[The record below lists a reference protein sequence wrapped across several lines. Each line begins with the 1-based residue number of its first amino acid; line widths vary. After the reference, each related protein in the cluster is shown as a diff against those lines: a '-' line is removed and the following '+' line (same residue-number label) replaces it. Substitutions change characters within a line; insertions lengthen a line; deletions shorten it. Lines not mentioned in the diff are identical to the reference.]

1 MSPLQRCAALFG
13 LQRYQVPPHQRKNA
27 KREEG
32 VRRDWTSVQMSHQ
45 QGLHFFKTV
54 VEDGGLG
61 ELEYWLCI
69 VENILNEDQSD
80 ISQEQPDLWSINLSR
95 EKPKHVFNSG
105 QWRKRKRP
113 DKDF

>member
-1 MSPLQRCAALFG
+1 MEGQSLSIG
-13 LQRYQVPPHQRKNA
+13 LR
-27 KREEG
+27 
-32 VRRDWTSVQMSHQ
+32 
-45 QGLHFFKTV
+45 
-54 VEDGGLG
+54 
-61 ELEYWLCI
+61 I

-80 ISQEQPDLWSINLSR
+80 ISQEQPDLWSINLA